1 MPKSTEK
8 CRDVGNSMTTPAVGD
23 LLRDGELAG
32 SWTLDAGKSSV
43 QLRTRHTWGLL
54 QLVGAFTEF
63 SGSGTIEKDGTM
75 SGVFTV
81 KAASVETR
89 NPRRDKHLR
98 SADFFDVANHPDFTY
113 TVASVAPASEGVHVT
128 GNLAIRETT
137 REVDF
142 DAKVTA
148 TGREVT
154 LEAEI
159 PVNRSDYG
167 MTWNMLGIA
176 PMQNTIVI
184 HAVFARQR

>member
-1 MPKSTEK
+1 
-8 CRDVGNSMTTPAVGD
+8 MTTPAVGD

-63 SGSGTIEKDGTM
+63 SGSGTIAKDGTV

-98 SADFFDVANHPDFTY
+98 SADFFHAEKHPQAVLTITSARPAGPADLECQGTFEAAGHARPVSFTAHIDEA
-113 TVASVAPASEGVHVT
+113 TAQAVVLTAE
-128 GNLAIRETT
+128 L
-137 REVDF
+137 EVDRTEF
-142 DAKVTA
+142 D
-148 TGREVT
+148 
-154 LEAEI
+154 
-159 PVNRSDYG
+159 
-167 MTWNMLGIA
+167 MTWSPMRIA
-176 PMQNTIVI
+176 SMAAHGTVR
-184 HAVFARQR
+184 ARFVRA